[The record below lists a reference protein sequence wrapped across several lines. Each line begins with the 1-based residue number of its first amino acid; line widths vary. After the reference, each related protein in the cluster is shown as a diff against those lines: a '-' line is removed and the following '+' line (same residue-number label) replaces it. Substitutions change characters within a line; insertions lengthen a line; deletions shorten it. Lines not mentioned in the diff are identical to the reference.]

1 MVDTIP
7 ATQKEF
13 ETLNKIANGF
23 SKGILSKHPDGLQRF
38 SENTSS
44 LEKARLIYAKT
55 RLSLTERFA
64 SHADPDRKARLLAR
78 YCDAAVPGL
87 VKSFG
92 EADVVH
98 AIADQSPDQRTYNIA
113 QRHGATALADVV
125 KKALDSA
132 PSPVSVQ
139 P

>member
-1 MVDTIP
+1 MVDTLSV
-7 ATQKEF
+7 TQQEF
-13 ETLNKIANGF
+13 EKLDQIANGF
-23 SKGILSKHPDGLQRF
+23 SKDILSKHPDGLQKF
-38 SENTSS
+38 SDNTSVR
-44 LEKARLIYAKT
+44 EKINLIYSKS
-55 RLSLTERFA
+55 RLALSERFA
-64 SHADPDRKARLLAR
+64 RHANPENHARLLAK

-92 EADVVH
+92 EADVVQ